1 MNHAEGLPVLKFSRK
16 HLWAAALGLV
26 FISAALLGPGAAMA
40 QGPDLVFR
48 KSTVFKLLTPNDKLA
63 VYGIDDPIVEGVACH
78 YTVPEK
84 GGIAG
89 MFGVAEE
96 RAEVSLACRQFGPI
110 RFTEKSDQGDV
121 VFRERRSL
129 IFKRMQIVRG
139 CDPKRN
145 VLVYMAYTD
154 RLIEGSPQN
163 LTSTVPIMPW
173 GGDPAPKCAE
183 FIRD

>member
-1 MNHAEGLPVLKFSRK
+1 MNHAEGLPGLIFSRK

-26 FISAALLGPGAAMA
+26 FIGAALLAPGPAMA

-163 LTSTVPIMPW
+163 STSTVPIMPW